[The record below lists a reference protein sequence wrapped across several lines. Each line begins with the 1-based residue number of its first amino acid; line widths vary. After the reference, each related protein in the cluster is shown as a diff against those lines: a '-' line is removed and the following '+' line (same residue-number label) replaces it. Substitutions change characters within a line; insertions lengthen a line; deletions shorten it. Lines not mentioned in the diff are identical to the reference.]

1 MVVCLPGAVIAISQ
15 EFIPTDFPSPFS
27 TAVTI
32 IGGSYRTILT
42 SASDATHIRTVRY
55 VHPFRTVRVGQ
66 VTDMPPERLILT
78 LLVEYMKCVTYE
90 LEVATPL
97 YKNQK
102 RDKPFCY
109 GLSLGYNHHP

>member
-1 MVVCLPGAVIAISQ
+1 MVARLPDAVIAISQ
-15 EFIPTDFPSPFS
+15 EFIPTDFLSPFRA
-27 TAVTI
+27 AVTI

-42 SASDATHIRTVRY
+42 SASDATHIRTASAKS
-55 VHPFRTVRVGQ
+55 PT
-66 VTDMPPERLILT
+66 MPPELLILT

-90 LEVATPL
+90 LEVTIPL
-97 YKNQK
+97 YRNQK

>member
-1 MVVCLPGAVIAISQ
+1 MQMVARLPDAVIAISQ
-15 EFIPTDFPSPFS
+15 EVIPTDFLSPFS
-27 TAVTI
+27 AAVAI

-42 SASDATHIRTVRY
+42 SASNATHIRFGRY
-55 VHPFRTVRVGQ
+55 ASTKSPT
-66 VTDMPPERLILT
+66 MPPEQLILT

-90 LEVATPL
+90 LEVTIPL
-97 YKNQK
+97 YRNQK